1 MGRRT
6 IVIETRGDIC
16 MSDRDNP
23 RSLVEIMNDVL
34 STVREHYDSE
44 YVYYIEKEYEDID
57 VIYEWCAKH
66 VPWQRDKI
74 KMLPKDQRPR
84 WMEQEITDTT
94 EDSYSVFRR
103 LDENTVAILAA
114 VGVHRGGCEVDLLRS
129 VLAYLPEAITL
140 QKLQKQ
146 QEYLSYHDKLT
157 GLYNRNSFVS
167 YTTDINPDELNS
179 LGAVSVDINGL
190 KNFNKEFGRDYGDE
204 VVIRVGEVLEEYF
217 HTANVYRMTGDE
229 YLVLVEN
236 ITYDKTMSEKVR
248 EDILNSIPLANG
260 MIQAGERIVD
270 RGEIIDNHTY
280 NVLRSLK
287 IVHETKSGG
296 AQRQGIIMGGQFVL
310 VFGILFC
317 FWLYLWSFRLKIL
330 HNRRNALFL
339 VLCVFVSCIL
349 TELCVTYGLFNVYI
363 LPFAIVP
370 IVVRTFFDSRT
381 ALFTHLI
388 IVLICS
394 LMVPFPHEF
403 LLLQVIAGMVVTFSL
418 RDLYERSQ
426 LIRCAFFIFMSYALC
441 YISLSIY
448 QEADFKKINWMMM
461 LYFGINFILLMFT
474 YILVYMLEKTF
485 GYVSSITLVELSNIN
500 TPILK
505 KLSEISPGTFQ
516 HSLQM
521 SILASEAAA
530 AIGANAQLV
539 RTGAMYHDIGKMA
552 NPAFFT
558 ENQSSINPHSQLSFD
573 QSAKIIINHVND
585 GVKIAEKAMLPK
597 AIIDFIRTH
606 HGRGKAKYFYNSFK
620 NQYPDREIDEEA
632 FTYPGPNPFS
642 KETAVLMMADSVE
655 AASRSLKEHTEENIR
670 ALVDKIIDGQIAD
683 GLMRNAP
690 LTFKDVETVKN
701 VFVEKLKIM
710 YHTRISYPDLK
721 K

>member
-1 MGRRT
+1 MKNKNYNIHPSIYFIVAALLIAYFFPREGKFRYQFYEGKPWRYGLLTAPGDFPIYKTDAEVQAERDSALKRFEPYYRLDDT
-6 IVIETRGDIC
+6 IA
-16 MSDRDNP
+16 SA
-23 RSLVEIMNDVL
+23 EIDKLRADYRNRLKSRATPSYMQ
-34 STVREHYDSE
+34 
-44 YVYYIEKEYEDID
+44 YIEN
-57 VIYEWCAKH
+57 
-66 VPWQRDKI
+66 
-74 KMLPKDQRPR
+74 
-84 WMEQEITDTT
+84 
-94 EDSYSVFRR
+94 S
-103 LDENTVAILAA
+103 
-114 VGVHRGGCEVDLLRS
+114 
-129 VLAYLPEAITL
+129 L
-140 QKLQKQ
+140 QKLYRDGIIAA
-146 QEYLSYHDKLT
+146 QEMEELRKDGYPRINLIDNNVAHAWYSSEFFTVKTAYEFIINNCPSYLDKGVLQ
-157 GLYNRNSFVS
+157 SC
-167 YTTDINPDELNS
+167 DINN
-179 LGAVSVDINGL
+179 
-190 KNFNKEFGRDYGDE
+190 
-204 VVIRVGEVLEEYF
+204 
-217 HTANVYRMTGDE
+217 
-229 YLVLVEN
+229 YLTEN
-236 ITYDKTMSEKVR
+236 ITYDKATSEKVK
-248 EDILNSIPLANG
+248 EDILNSVPLANG
-260 MIQAGERIVD
+260 MVQAGERIVD

-296 AQRQGIIMGGQFVL
+296 AQRQGIILAGEFVL

-330 HNRRNALFL
+330 HNRRNTLFL
-339 VLCVFVSCIL
+339 ILCVFVCCIM
-349 TELCVTYGLFNVYI
+349 TELCVTYSFFNVYI
-363 LPFAIVP
+363 IPFAIVP

-403 LLLQVIAGMVVTFSL
+403 LLLQIIAGMVVTFSL
-418 RDLYERSQ
+418 KELYERSQ

-441 YISLSIY
+441 YISLSVY
-448 QEADFKKINWMMM
+448 QEADFQKINWMMM

-505 KLSEISPGTFQ
+505 KLSETAPGTFQ
-516 HSLQM
+516 HSLQV
-521 SILASEAAA
+521 SILASDAAA

-558 ENQSSINPHSQLSFD
+558 ENQGSVNPHSQLSYD

-585 GVKIAEKAMLPK
+585 GVRIAEKAGLPQ
-597 AIIDFIRTH
+597 AVIDFIRTH

-620 NQYPDREIDEEA
+620 NQYPDRKIDDEV
-632 FTYPGPNPFS
+632 FTYPGPNPFT
-642 KETAVLMMADSVE
+642 KETAILMMADSVE
-655 AASRSLKEHTEENIR
+655 AASRSLKEHTEESIR
-670 ALVDKIIDGQIAD
+670 QLVDKIIDGQIAD

-690 LTFKDVETVKN
+690 LTFKDVETIKN
-701 VFVEKLKIM
+701 VFVEKLKTM

>member
-1 MGRRT
+1 MKIKNYSIHPSVYFIVAALLIAYFFPREGKFRYQFYEGKPWRYGLLTAPSDFPIYKTDAEVQAERDSALKKFEPYYRLDATIASLEVDKLRADYRT
-6 IVIETRGDIC
+6 TLK
-16 MSDRDNP
+16 DRATP
-23 RSLVEIMNDVL
+23 AYMQ
-34 STVREHYDSE
+34 
-44 YVYYIEKEYEDID
+44 YIEK
-57 VIYEWCAKH
+57 
-66 VPWQRDKI
+66 
-74 KMLPKDQRPR
+74 
-84 WMEQEITDTT
+84 
-94 EDSYSVFRR
+94 S
-103 LDENTVAILAA
+103 
-114 VGVHRGGCEVDLLRS
+114 
-129 VLAYLPEAITL
+129 L
-140 QKLQKQ
+140 QKLYKDGIVSA
-146 QEYLSYHDKLT
+146 QEMEKLQNEEYPRVNLLENNVALPHYSSQFFTVKTAYEFIINNCPSYLDKAVLQ
-157 GLYNRNSFVS
+157 SC
-167 YTTDINPDELNS
+167 DINNYLAE
-179 LGAVSVDINGL
+179 
-190 KNFNKEFGRDYGDE
+190 
-204 VVIRVGEVLEEYF
+204 
-217 HTANVYRMTGDE
+217 NV
-229 YLVLVEN
+229 
-236 ITYDKTMSEKVR
+236 TYDKTTSDKVR
-248 EDILNSIPLANG
+248 DDILGGVPLANG

-287 IVHETKSGG
+287 IVHESKSGG
-296 AQRQGIIMGGQFVL
+296 AQRQSIILGGQFVL

-330 HNRRNALFL
+330 HNRRNTLFL
-339 VLCVFVSCIL
+339 VLCVFVSCVL

-388 IVLICS
+388 IALICS

-403 LLLQVIAGMVVTFSL
+403 LLLQIIAGMVVTFSL
-418 RDLYERSQ
+418 RELYERSQ
-426 LIRCAFFIFMSYALC
+426 LIRCAFFIFTSYALC
-441 YISLSIY
+441 YLSLSIY

-505 KLSEISPGTFQ
+505 KLSETSPGTFQ
-516 HSLQM
+516 HSLQV
-521 SILASEAAA
+521 SILASGAAE

-552 NPAFFT
+552 APAFFT
-558 ENQSSINPHSQLSFD
+558 ENQSSVNPHAQLTLD
-573 QSAKIIINHVND
+573 QSAKVIINHVND
-585 GVKIAEKAMLPK
+585 GVKIAEKAMLPQ
-597 AIIDFIRTH
+597 AIIHFIRTH

-620 NQYPDREIDEEA
+620 NQYPDRPIDEDI

-670 ALVDKIIDGQIAD
+670 QLIDKIIDGQIAD
-683 GLMRNAP
+683 GLMKDAP
-690 LTFKDVETVKN
+690 LTFKDVETIKN

>member
-1 MGRRT
+1 MNAKNYNIHPSVYFIIAALLIAYFFPREGKFRYQFYEGKPWRYGLLTAPSDFPIYKTDAEVQAERDSALKKFEPYYRLDDTIESEKIDKLRADYRTMLNRRAT
-6 IVIETRGDIC
+6 PAY
-16 MSDRDNP
+16 MQ
-23 RSLVEIMNDVL
+23 
-34 STVREHYDSE
+34 
-44 YVYYIEKEYEDID
+44 YIESK
-57 VIYEWCAKH
+57 
-66 VPWQRDKI
+66 
-74 KMLPKDQRPR
+74 
-84 WMEQEITDTT
+84 
-94 EDSYSVFRR
+94 
-103 LDENTVAILAA
+103 
-114 VGVHRGGCEVDLLRS
+114 
-129 VLAYLPEAITL
+129 L
-140 QKLQKQ
+140 QKL
-146 QEYLSYHDKLT
+146 YRSGILSPQDLEELKKAGYPRINLLAGNVAQSHYSSEFFTVKTAYEFIINNCPAQLDKSVLQ
-157 GLYNRNSFVS
+157 SC
-167 YTTDINPDELNS
+167 DINN
-179 LGAVSVDINGL
+179 
-190 KNFNKEFGRDYGDE
+190 Y
-204 VVIRVGEVLEEYF
+204 
-217 HTANVYRMTGDE
+217 
-229 YLVLVEN
+229 LVEN
-236 ITYDKTMSEKVR
+236 VTYDKTTSDKVR
-248 EDILNSIPLANG
+248 EEILNSIPLANG
-260 MIQAGERIVD
+260 LVQAGERIVD

-296 AQRQGIIMGGQFVL
+296 TQRQSIIMGGQFVL

-330 HNRRNALFL
+330 HNRKNALFL

-349 TELCVTYGLFNVYI
+349 TELCVTYGLFNIYI

-381 ALFTHLI
+381 ALFTHLVI
-388 IVLICS
+388 ALICS

-403 LLLQVIAGMVVTFSL
+403 LLLQIIAGMVVTFSL

-426 LIRCAFFIFMSYALC
+426 LIRCAFFIFLAYTLC

-448 QEADFKKINWMMM
+448 QEADIKKIHGMMM

-505 KLSEISPGTFQ
+505 RLSETCPGTFQ

-530 AIGANAQLV
+530 AIGANAQMV

-558 ENQSSINPHSQLSFD
+558 ENQSSINPHNQLPFD
-573 QSAKIIINHVND
+573 ESAKIIINHVSD
-585 GVKIAEKAMLPK
+585 GIRIAEKAMLPP

-620 NQYPDREIDEEA
+620 NQYPDREIDETA

-655 AASRSLKEHTEENIR
+655 AASRSLKEHTEDNIR
-670 ALVDKIIDGQIAD
+670 TLVDKIIDGQISD

-690 LTFKDVETVKN
+690 LTFKDVETIKN

-721 K
+721 KK

>member
-1 MGRRT
+1 MKIKNYSIHPSVYFIVAALLIAYFFPREGKFRYQFYEGKPWRYGLLTAPSDFPIYKTDAEVQAERDSALKKFEPYYRLDATIASLEVDKLRADYRT
-6 IVIETRGDIC
+6 TLK
-16 MSDRDNP
+16 DRATP
-23 RSLVEIMNDVL
+23 AYMQ
-34 STVREHYDSE
+34 
-44 YVYYIEKEYEDID
+44 YIEK
-57 VIYEWCAKH
+57 
-66 VPWQRDKI
+66 
-74 KMLPKDQRPR
+74 
-84 WMEQEITDTT
+84 
-94 EDSYSVFRR
+94 S
-103 LDENTVAILAA
+103 
-114 VGVHRGGCEVDLLRS
+114 
-129 VLAYLPEAITL
+129 L
-140 QKLQKQ
+140 QKLYKDGIVSA
-146 QEYLSYHDKLT
+146 QEMEKLQNEEYPRVNLLENNVALPHYSSEFFTVKTAYEFIINNCPSYLDKAVLQ
-157 GLYNRNSFVS
+157 SC
-167 YTTDINPDELNS
+167 DINNYLAE
-179 LGAVSVDINGL
+179 
-190 KNFNKEFGRDYGDE
+190 
-204 VVIRVGEVLEEYF
+204 
-217 HTANVYRMTGDE
+217 NV
-229 YLVLVEN
+229 
-236 ITYDKTMSEKVR
+236 TYDKTTSDKVR
-248 EDILNSIPLANG
+248 DDILGGVPLANG

-287 IVHETKSGG
+287 IVHESKSGG
-296 AQRQGIIMGGQFVL
+296 AQRQSIILGGQFVL

-330 HNRRNALFL
+330 HNRRNTLFL
-339 VLCVFVSCIL
+339 VLCVFVSCVL

-381 ALFTHLI
+381 ALFTHLVI
-388 IVLICS
+388 ALICS

-403 LLLQVIAGMVVTFSL
+403 LLLQIIAGMVVTFSL
-418 RDLYERSQ
+418 RELYERSQ
-426 LIRCAFFIFMSYALC
+426 LIRCAFFIFTSYALC

-505 KLSEISPGTFQ
+505 KLSETSPGTFQ
-516 HSLQM
+516 HSLQV
-521 SILASEAAA
+521 SILASGAAE

-552 NPAFFT
+552 APAFFT
-558 ENQSSINPHSQLSFD
+558 ENQSSVNPHAQLTLD
-573 QSAKIIINHVND
+573 QSAKVIINHVND
-585 GVKIAEKAMLPK
+585 GVRIAEKAMLPQ
-597 AIIDFIRTH
+597 AIIHFIRTH

-620 NQYPDREIDEEA
+620 NQYPDRPIDEDI

-670 ALVDKIIDGQIAD
+670 QLIDKIIDGQIAD
-683 GLMRNAP
+683 GLMKDAP
-690 LTFKDVETVKN
+690 LTFKDVETIKN

>member
-236 ITYDKTMSEKVR
+236 ITYEEFMKQVHGTYTKLDNISLGLASLGCAWEKIDIDVDALVLSAENMMREEKKKYYKNLRKGHHEPIIKQDLLEDLADLCGESVTLKVR
-248 EDILNSIPLANG
+248 RGKETIPLSLTPVKDEKGNYKLGIWVRDDTQGIGTLTYVDENG
-260 MIQAGERIVD
+260 GFGALGHGISDVDTGELLSIADGNLYNAQILGIQKGEKGNPGELSGLIRYEADNIL
-270 RGEIIDNHTY
+270 GEISENSKNGIFGTVDADQVKNLDLKKIPVGY
-280 NVLRSLK
+280 KQDLK
-287 IVHETKSGG
+287 IGPAS
-296 AQRQGIIMGGQFVL
+296 
-310 VFGILFC
+310 
-317 FWLYLWSFRLKIL
+317 
-330 HNRRNALFL
+330 
-339 VLCVFVSCIL
+339 VLCCTDGEVKEYAAEITRIDMNHEDSNKSFVIQI
-349 TELCVTYGLFNVYI
+349 TDKEL
-363 LPFAIVP
+363 
-370 IVVRTFFDSRT
+370 
-381 ALFTHLI
+381 
-388 IVLICS
+388 
-394 LMVPFPHEF
+394 
-403 LLLQVIAGMVVTFSL
+403 
-418 RDLYERSQ
+418 
-426 LIRCAFFIFMSYALC
+426 
-441 YISLSIY
+441 
-448 QEADFKKINWMMM
+448 
-461 LYFGINFILLMFT
+461 
-474 YILVYMLEKTF
+474 LEKTGGIVQGMSGSPVLQNGKLF
-485 GYVSSITLVELSNIN
+485 GAV
-500 TPILK
+500 
-505 KLSEISPGTFQ
+505 
-516 HSLQM
+516 
-521 SILASEAAA
+521 
-530 AIGANAQLV
+530 
-539 RTGAMYHDIGKMA
+539 
-552 NPAFFT
+552 
-558 ENQSSINPHSQLSFD
+558 
-573 QSAKIIINHVND
+573 
-585 GVKIAEKAMLPK
+585 
-597 AIIDFIRTH
+597 TH
-606 HGRGKAKYFYNSFK
+606 
-620 NQYPDREIDEEA
+620 
-632 FTYPGPNPFS
+632 
-642 KETAVLMMADSVE
+642 
-655 AASRSLKEHTEENIR
+655 
-670 ALVDKIIDGQIAD
+670 
-683 GLMRNAP
+683 
-690 LTFKDVETVKN
+690 
-701 VFVEKLKIM
+701 VFVQDSTGGYGIFIENM
-710 YHTRISYPDLK
+710 TGNA
-721 K
+721 